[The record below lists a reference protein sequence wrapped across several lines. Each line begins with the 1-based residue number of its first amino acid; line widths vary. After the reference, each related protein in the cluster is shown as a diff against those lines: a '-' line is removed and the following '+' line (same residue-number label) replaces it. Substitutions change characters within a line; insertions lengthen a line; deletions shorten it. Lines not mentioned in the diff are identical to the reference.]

1 MLADIEHEAQRI
13 RAIVSGLLETS
24 QTGEP
29 GAGKLD
35 LRTLVLHVVDQRT
48 TEMRSKGVRLE
59 AAIPEDLP
67 PIRGHSGQM
76 ETVISELLTNAKNA
90 TGAGGLI
97 KISAS
102 GTAGEVVKLEI
113 QDSGVGI
120 AKEHV
125 DRIFEPFFTTKQ
137 NWHGK
142 GLGLATA
149 YKIIQKHKGKVRVSS
164 EVGKGTTFTLTFP
177 ALHKS
182 MHLR

>member
-1 MLADIEHEAQRI
+1 MKCQ
-13 RAIVSGLLETS
+13 
-24 QTGEP
+24 
-29 GAGKLD
+29 
-35 LRTLVLHVVDQRT
+35 LVC
-48 TEMRSKGVRLE
+48 
-59 AAIPEDLP
+59 P
-67 PIRGHSGQM
+67 PIS
-76 ETVISELLTNAKNA
+76 AKNA

-97 KISAS
+97 QISAS

-113 QDSGVGI
+113 KDTGAGI

-142 GLGLATA
+142 GLGLANV
-149 YKIIQKHKGKVRVSS
+149 YKIVEKHKGKIGVSS

-177 ALHKS
+177 ALQKS